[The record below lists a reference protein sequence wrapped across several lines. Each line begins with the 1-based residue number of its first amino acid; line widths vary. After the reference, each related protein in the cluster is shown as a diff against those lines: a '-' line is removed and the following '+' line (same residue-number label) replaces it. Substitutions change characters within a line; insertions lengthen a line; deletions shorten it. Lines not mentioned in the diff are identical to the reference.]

1 MVVETDGGLLL
12 CYEDTILCPK
22 VLPADDPPP
31 PPWIMI
37 FMICDIYRYIFF
49 LLVKIF

>member
-31 PPWIMI
+31 S
-37 FMICDIYRYIFF
+37 
-49 LLVKIF
+49 LGL